1 MSDTDAWY
9 RVADAGSIPSPTLL
23 FYPERIRSNTAEAVR
38 VAGSPQRLRPHVK
51 TNKCPQVVS
60 IMREHG
66 ISRFK
71 CATLAEAAMLA
82 AAGVTDIVIAYP
94 MVGPN
99 LVLLTELCRTYP
111 DASFRPTVESVPT
124 LELLGSAAAKAGL
137 VIEAV
142 LDLDVGMHRTGA
154 SSVEEALAL
163 YRRIDAHAHLRP
175 GGIHAYDGH
184 VHERDLT
191 RRREIVGPTIRTV
204 REMADTLRADG
215 VEIPRII
222 AGGTPTF
229 PCYADDAPEFELS
242 PGTCFLHDWGYLEGY
257 PDLEFSPA
265 ALILGRVVSRP
276 GAGLITIDV
285 GSKAIAA
292 DPAGPRGTIL
302 NLPNAEP
309 LGQSEEH
316 WVFRLSARDA
326 ARMPS
331 SGEEVYVLPRHICPS
346 VALHAQ
352 AVVVD
357 GSGSATETWPITAR
371 DRAIK
376 GMRVHP

>member
-1 MSDTDAWY
+1 MSNTDAWY
-9 RVADAGSIPSPTLL
+9 RVADPGAIPSPALL
-23 FYPERIRSNTAEAVR
+23 FYPERIRANTTEAVR

-51 TNKCPQVVS
+51 TNKCPRVVS

-82 AAGVTDIVIAYP
+82 GTGVTDIVIAYP

-99 LVLLTELCRTYP
+99 LVLLTNLCRTYP
-111 DASFRPTVESVPT
+111 GASFRPTVESAPT
-124 LELLGSAAAKAGL
+124 LELLGGAAAQAGL

-154 SSVEEALAL
+154 STVKKAFEL
-163 YRRIDAHAHLRP
+163 YRRIDAHPHLRP

-184 VHERDLT
+184 VHERDLM
-191 RRREIVGPTIRTV
+191 RRREIVAPTIGTV

-215 VEIPRII
+215 LEVPRII

-242 PGTCFLHDWGYLEGY
+242 PGTCFLHDWGYLEGC

-265 ALILGRVVSRP
+265 ALILGRVISRP
-276 GAGLITIDV
+276 GADLFTIDV

-302 NLPNAEP
+302 NVPGAEP

-326 ARMPS
+326 ALMPS
-331 SGEEVYVLPRHICPS
+331 PGDEVYVLPRHICPS
-346 VALHAQ
+346 VALHAH

-357 GSGSATETWPITAR
+357 ATGSADETWPITAR
-371 DRAIK
+371 DRAV
-376 GMRVHP
+376 RTT